1 MFKKLG
7 IFILS
12 LIFICITLSGCQSL
26 VDEKK
31 MSVSKKHTV
40 TDSAGNKVTLPV
52 KPQRIVSLTL
62 GTDEILMDI
71 VAPERIAALTYLS
84 DDSGISHISERSI
97 QVKNKIK
104 GNSAEAILALK
115 PDLVLIADWWGL
127 NILDTLR
134 EMGINVYVYKAPYT
148 VADVKK
154 TIREVAFIV
163 GEAERGE
170 QVIKNF
176 DDKIEAVQKKVSG
189 IAGNTNRSV
198 IAITGKG
205 AFGAKGSIYDDMCK
219 YARIKNCLQDLKTDD
234 STTISKEIIIKEN
247 PDVIIVPSWD
257 APGMLKVQSMKEILN
272 DESLQTVTAVKNKKV
287 HQVPGRCLYCVS
299 PYVADSIEI
308 LAKAVYPEVFK

>member
-26 VDEKK
+26 VDDKK

-40 TDSAGNKVTLPV
+40 TDSVGNKVTLPV

-134 EMGINVYVYKAPYT
+134 EMGINVYVYKTPYT

-170 QVIKNF
+170 TVIRDF
-176 DDKIEAVQKKVSG
+176 DTRIQDTDCAGESFRYCRRRCQKCY
-189 IAGNTNRSV
+189 RSYRQRR
-198 IAITGKG
+198 
-205 AFGAKGSIYDDMCK
+205 FRCK
-219 YARIKNCLQDLKTDD
+219 RFYL
-234 STTISKEIIIKEN
+234 
-247 PDVIIVPSWD
+247 
-257 APGMLKVQSMKEILN
+257 
-272 DESLQTVTAVKNKKV
+272 
-287 HQVPGRCLYCVS
+287 
-299 PYVADSIEI
+299 
-308 LAKAVYPEVFK
+308 

>member
-1 MFKKLG
+1 M
-7 IFILS
+7 
-12 LIFICITLSGCQSL
+12 
-26 VDEKK
+26 
-31 MSVSKKHTV
+31 
-40 TDSAGNKVTLPV
+40 
-52 KPQRIVSLTL
+52 
-62 GTDEILMDI
+62 
-71 VAPERIAALTYLS
+71 
-84 DDSGISHISERSI
+84 
-97 QVKNKIK
+97 
-104 GNSAEAILALK
+104 
-115 PDLVLIADWWGL
+115 
-127 NILDTLR
+127 
-134 EMGINVYVYKAPYT
+134 
-148 VADVKK
+148 
-154 TIREVAFIV
+154 

-257 APGMLKVQSMKEILN
+257 APGILKVQSMKEILN